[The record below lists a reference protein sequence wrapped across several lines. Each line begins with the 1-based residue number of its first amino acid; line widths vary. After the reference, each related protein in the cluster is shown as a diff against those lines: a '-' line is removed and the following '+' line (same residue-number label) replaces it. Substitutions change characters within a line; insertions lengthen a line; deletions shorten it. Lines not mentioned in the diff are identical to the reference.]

1 MINRLTSDDMMELVH
16 NALDAASLQHMAL
29 SNNIANVDTPGFK
42 RSEVAFSEKLKRAI
56 DEKSNAKGVLN
67 LARTDS
73 KHIGLDDTPD
83 LAGIK
88 PELVQQVTTS
98 FRNDQNNVD
107 IDVEMAKLAQ
117 NTVIYQALAQIKAG
131 QYSTIKSAIKGS

>member
-16 NALDAASLQHMAL
+16 HALDAASMQHMAL

-42 RSEVAFSEKLKRAI
+42 RSEVVFSEKLRSAI
-56 DEKSNAKGVLN
+56 EAKAQANGTLEM
-67 LARTDS
+67 ARTDD
-73 KHIGLDDTPD
+73 KHIATDLDQD
-83 LAGIK
+83 LSSIK
-88 PELVQQVTTS
+88 PELVQQYQTS

-131 QYSTIKSAIKGS
+131 QYSTIKSAIKG